1 MRSQTW
7 LRTLTTSV
15 VVGVLSLLT
24 ASTVDAAPGP
34 RQPPPGA
41 IWKAAQPTAAL
52 KKLLRR
58 AKAFRGPLASRPRRL
73 SRLGVHIDHSS
84 HFQRAK
90 RTGLGDDDAAIQN
103 DAPAARV
110 GAHDGP
116 LSDLRPIGFLVGDV
130 DSHPRTPAF
139 SPRSPRGPPEPI

>member
-1 MRSQTW
+1 MRSRTL
-7 LRTLTTSV
+7 LRTLTRTL

-24 ASTVDAAPGP
+24 ASSVDAAPGP
-34 RQPPPGA
+34 RQPASGA
-41 IWKAAQPTAAL
+41 IWKAQSTAAL

-58 AKAFRGPLASRPRRL
+58 AKSFGGPLASRPRL

-116 LSDLRPIGFLVGDV
+116 LSDLRPIGFLVGHV

-139 SPRSPRGPPEPI
+139 SPRSPRGPPEQI